1 MATGFKLRK
10 EEYTT
15 LGDFI
20 KVSFERDLA
29 TITAR
34 YPKLNEAYKN
44 QFVAKLEEVKTLE
57 SGLMLTEEQ
66 KNATKSLYQEVDVVN
81 KELNF
86 LSSYC
91 KDADISTEAVTD
103 LKKALAKGNVEG
115 AVLKI
120 ESVKQFI
127 NANAAVL
134 IEEGMATDFADT
146 LGNHKTSLSTKNT
159 LQNSTMNAHKT
170 LTSNNKEKYND
181 LYAYIT
187 KIMRSGKLV
196 FATSNIKD
204 EYTISKVISR
214 MRANQ

>member
-66 KNATKSLYQEVDVVN
+66 KNATQSLYQEVDVVN

-91 KDADISTEAVTD
+91 KDAGISTEAVTD
-103 LKKALAKGNVEG
+103 LKKLLAKGNVEG
-115 AVLKI
+115 AVLK
-120 ESVKQFI
+120 SCPFY
-127 NANAAVL
+127 
-134 IEEGMATDFADT
+134 
-146 LGNHKTSLSTKNT
+146 TS
-159 LQNSTMNAHKT
+159 
-170 LTSNNKEKYND
+170 
-181 LYAYIT
+181 
-187 KIMRSGKLV
+187 RSH
-196 FATSNIKD
+196 
-204 EYTISKVISR
+204 
-214 MRANQ
+214 RA

>member
-34 YPKLNEAYKN
+34 YTKLNEAYKN
-44 QFVAKLEEVKTLE
+44 QFVAKLEEVKSLE

-120 ESVKQFI
+120 ESVKQFY
-127 NANAAVL
+127 
-134 IEEGMATDFADT
+134 
-146 LGNHKTSLSTKNT
+146 KR
-159 LQNSTMNAHKT
+159 Q
-170 LTSNNKEKYND
+170 
-181 LYAYIT
+181 
-187 KIMRSGKLV
+187 RSSSYRRRNG
-196 FATSNIKD
+196 
-204 EYTISKVISR
+204 Y
-214 MRANQ
+214 